1 MTKDEILK
9 LLKDKF
15 AEHLQYLYSVA
26 CRCPGADK
34 WSCCCYNRSCWQR
47 TERNCCFTQQMVRA
61 TGDVIPESRGA
72 NQTSSRPKYA
82 FIINYH
88 LCKMIQEPLPE
99 NPGSSEARDSP
110 DNSLGDAVNIKHSM
124 GLGSFSIM
132 HKSFWTELGYAVA
145 EANLVFPAVCVLPS
159 PAARQ
164 WYGGQRFRTLPR
176 SPDVSRWWKI
186 LRDIKQR
193 FVLQDF

>member
-1 MTKDEILK
+1 MLLTGVLGQISEAVVATTEAAGRELSEIAV
-9 LLKDKF
+9 LL
-15 AEHLQYLYSVA
+15 
-26 CRCPGADK
+26 
-34 WSCCCYNRSCWQR
+34 
-47 TERNCCFTQQMVRA
+47 VRA

-110 DNSLGDAVNIKHSM
+110 DNSLGDAVNIKDSM

-132 HKSFWTELGYAVA
+132 HKSF
-145 EANLVFPAVCVLPS
+145 
-159 PAARQ
+159 
-164 WYGGQRFRTLPR
+164 
-176 SPDVSRWWKI
+176 
-186 LRDIKQR
+186 
-193 FVLQDF
+193 